1 MLTDAERVALLRIAR
16 ESVTAEVLGREG
28 PPCDDAVCPVR
39 AGAFVTLRRDGE
51 LRGCLG
57 HLEADQPLP
66 ALVARLARAAATADP
81 RFLPVG
87 PAELPHV
94 SLEISVLGPI
104 EPVGDLQEIEVGR
117 HGLVAE
123 SGRRRGLL
131 LPQVAIEWRW
141 DRDTFLAQTCV
152 KAGLSPDAWRAG
164 ATILKFEAEVFG
176 EEEPLPGAC

>member
-1 MLTDAERVALLRIAR
+1 MLTDAERQALLRIAR
-16 ESVTAEVLGREG
+16 QAVLAEVLGRDA
-28 PPCDDAVCPVR
+28 PPLDEAVCAGR

-57 HLEADQPLP
+57 HLEPDQALAP
-66 ALVARLARAAATADP
+66 LVARLACAAATTDP

-87 PAELPHV
+87 AAELPHL
-94 SLEISVLGPI
+94 SIEISVLGPI
-104 EPVGDLQEIEVGR
+104 EPVQDLLEIEVGR

-123 SGRRRGLL
+123 LGRRRGLL
-131 LPQVAIEWRW
+131 LPQVATEWRW
-141 DRDTFLAQTCV
+141 DRDTFVAQTCI

-176 EEEPLPGAC
+176 EE